1 MTDHSIIETADCR
14 RHGYILTDKTLGSG
28 TFAKVKLARVM
39 ERKIS
44 QTPKL
49 RDDLRTK
56 GHNMVAIKIISKR
69 DAPSEYLKKFMPRE
83 IDSMRILHKHAH
95 LIQLYEFFRSERGVY
110 LVLEYAANGDVLSYI
125 NDSVI
130 ETGMAVKEDK
140 ARQLFRQIV
149 SGVTF
154 CHDRNVVHRDLKC
167 ENVLLDE
174 NWNVKISDFGFAC
187 RFPSNR
193 CNMLSTFCGSY
204 AYAAPEILAAKN
216 YDGKLA
222 DVWSLGIILYA
233 LVNGRL
239 PFNDHNLNTL
249 MDQTKKKVK
258 FQPWVSKDCIHL
270 IRRLLRQRPLLRMR
284 TSEIVHHP
292 WVRQEPI
299 SNSWH
304 DGAAAMYQNDP
315 SFNKERVSK
324 ISYFLL
330 WY

>member
-1 MTDHSIIETADCR
+1 MAMDHSIIETADCR

-39 ERKIS
+39 EKKIS

-83 IDSMRILHKHAH
+83 IDSMRITHKHAHLVSHH

-130 ETGMAVKEDK
+130 ETGMAVQEDK

-154 CHDRNVVHRDLKC
+154 CHDRNVVHRSNFLA
-167 ENVLLDE
+167 LILPSPL
-174 NWNVKISDFGFAC
+174 IFSSDFGFAC

-239 PFNDHNLNTL
+239 PFNDQNLNTL

-258 FQPWVSKDCIHL
+258 FQPWVSKV
-270 IRRLLRQRPLLRMR
+270 
-284 TSEIVHHP
+284 T
-292 WVRQEPI
+292 
-299 SNSWH
+299 
-304 DGAAAMYQNDP
+304 
-315 SFNKERVSK
+315 
-324 ISYFLL
+324 
-330 WY
+330 